1 MVMDYINQKGTF
13 NMGDIKNYVSIS
25 VKSSVYDRLYKIS
38 RVIVPGA
45 ALSVPKTI
53 EILTNNYKDQQQEIK
68 K

>member
-1 MVMDYINQKGTF
+1 
-13 NMGDIKNYVSIS
+13 MGDIKNYVSIS